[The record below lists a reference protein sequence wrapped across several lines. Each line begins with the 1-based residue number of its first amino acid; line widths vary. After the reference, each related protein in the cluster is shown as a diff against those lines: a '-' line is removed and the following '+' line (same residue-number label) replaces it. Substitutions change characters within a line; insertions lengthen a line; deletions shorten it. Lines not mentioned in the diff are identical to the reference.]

1 MQCSIHITLQGGY
14 MDKSSL
20 KLIFSHCS
28 SLLDPHNLL
37 MKWKRGLLKELGRSV
52 ITTLISPDNQCPDH
66 CSASNIDPPQHI
78 RSCSWSLYNSHLQQ
92 RLTPA
97 SRSWSR
103 IALHIPLPWKWCH
116 PIKDHLSLNKSCI
129 LVEDYHQAKRH
140 FLALLFPRTISSTEE
155 IRYTYHITS
164 LVRLQP

>member
-1 MQCSIHITLQGGY
+1 
-14 MDKSSL
+14 
-20 KLIFSHCS
+20 
-28 SLLDPHNLL
+28 
-37 MKWKRGLLKELGRSV
+37 MKWKRGLLKELGRSM

-92 RLTPA
+92 SLTPG

-140 FLALLFPRTISSTEE
+140 LIFSWHYCFLELLAVHLVADSE

-164 LVRLQP
+164 LVRLQNLSFVHYLATALLVVLIRKWVNSPTM

>member
-1 MQCSIHITLQGGY
+1 
-14 MDKSSL
+14 
-20 KLIFSHCS
+20 
-28 SLLDPHNLL
+28 
-37 MKWKRGLLKELGRSV
+37 MKWKRGLLKELGRSM

-97 SRSWSR
+97 SHSWSR

-129 LVEDYHQAKRH
+129 LVEDYHQARRH
-140 FLALLFPRTISSTEE
+140 LIFSWHYCFLELLAVHLVADSE

-164 LVRLQP
+164 LVRLQKSSPRSPNVSLYVCASHLLQLY